1 MNADEKGRGS
11 QDVNRSSVNTTR
23 HVHVTFEHLTNPR
36 NLDRA
41 RRTARRTHNHF
52 AGPTLSEFFY
62 WGPTQSDGMAG
73 PTQSDAAPKGGPT

>member
-41 RRTARRTHNHF
+41 RRTARRRR
-52 AGPTLSEFFY
+52 TLQQHVHVVHVHVMYCEHTRGRQKSA
-62 WGPTQSDGMAG
+62 TV
-73 PTQSDAAPKGGPT
+73 